1 MHFLPHTKVLPTETQ
16 MKNKTQQRPAEI
28 SEWRSLGGEARN
40 PGKEIQRRFQ
50 STDNWFKSTRR
61 KLRGNT
67 ISGKRQ
73 SASDVG
79 LEGSR

>member
-1 MHFLPHTKVLPTETQ
+1 MRFLPNTKVLPTKRNTNEKQ
-16 MKNKTQQRPAEI
+16 NRYLL
-28 SEWRSLGGEARN
+28 RSLGGEARD

-50 STDNWFKSTRR
+50 STDNWFKSSSRELR

-79 LEGSR
+79 LGGSQ